1 MFDTIIL
8 LTGPSEHSVF
18 TTLLRGH
25 NPALNVV
32 PVFTAADLAAI
43 EPEWLGR
50 ARLISFTTEVIVPA
64 AVLDQLGHGA
74 YNFHPG
80 PPSYPGWAP
89 AHFALY
95 ERASDFGCTMHR
107 MIERVDAGPIVEV
120 EVFAIPP
127 GISVGGLEEMTYTQ
141 LVQMFWRM
149 ARVLATQ
156 SSPLIERALR
166 WGSHRHSRKAYES
179 LCSIPLTISPDE
191 LKHRAEIFGTDHFGI
206 VPSIELH
213 GVQFRMIMSEAERKA
228 AAGHAKAEA

>member
-8 LTGPSEHSVF
+8 LTGPAEHSVF

-43 EPEWLGR
+43 EPTWLRR
-50 ARLISFTTEVIVPA
+50 ARLISFTTDVIVPGA
-64 AVLDQLGHGA
+64 ILDQLGHGA

-95 ERASDFGCTMHR
+95 ERAEDFGCTMHR

-127 GISVGGLEEMTYTQ
+127 GTSVSGLEEMAYTR

-156 SSPLIERALR
+156 PTPLIERAIR
-166 WGSHRHSRKAYES
+166 WSGTRHSRKAYES
-179 LCSIPLTISPDE
+179 ICNIPLTISPDE
-191 LKHRAEIFGTDHFGI
+191 LKHRAEVFGTHHFGI

-213 GVQFRMIMSEAERKA
+213 GVQFRMVLPEADVDARGA
-228 AAGHAKAEA
+228 AKAEA